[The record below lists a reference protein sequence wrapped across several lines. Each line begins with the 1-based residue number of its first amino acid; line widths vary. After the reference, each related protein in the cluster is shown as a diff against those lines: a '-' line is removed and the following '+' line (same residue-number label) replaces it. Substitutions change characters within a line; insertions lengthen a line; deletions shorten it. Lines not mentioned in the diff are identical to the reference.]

1 MRNILILGLIVGI
14 LICFGIPIICT
25 VLLARGKKG
34 CWKAFFFGVLAFTI
48 SQICIRIPIITMV
61 LPDYAWF
68 TLLQTNLLAYSLFL
82 GLTAGIFEECARWIG
97 MRFLKERTICSGL
110 TFGLGHGGI
119 EAMTSL
125 GLNCVTILVMTLM
138 GKGAL
143 FYGIQGN
150 IWIGS
155 VERIFAITYHVG
167 ASLLI
172 MHGFRVRKSGRFL
185 VLAILLHTALDMG
198 AVVLGTNIMAV
209 EVYAALI
216 ALVTLTAG
224 LGFFRRESQTACE
237 KAVKKPGV

>member
-1 MRNILILGLIVGI
+1 MLILGLIVGI

-48 SQICIRIPIITMV
+48 SQICIRIPILTRV
-61 LPDYAWF
+61 LPNYGWF
-68 TLLQTNLLAYSLFL
+68 TLLQANKIVYGLFL

-97 MRFLKERTICSGL
+97 MRFLKERTIYSGL
-110 TFGLGHGGI
+110 AFGLGHGGI
-119 EAMTSL
+119 EAMTL
-125 GLNCVTILVMTLM
+125 VGLNCVVILVMTLM

-155 VERIFAITYHVG
+155 AERIFAITYHVG

-185 VLAILLHTALDMG
+185 LLAILLHTVLDMG
-198 AVVLGTNIMAV
+198 AIVFGTNMMAV
-209 EVYAALI
+209 EVYAAVI
-216 ALVTLTAG
+216 AIVTLAAG
-224 LGFFRRESQTACE
+224 LGFFHRESQTACE
-237 KAVKKPGV
+237 KDVKKPEA